1 MLKLF
6 AALFMLIDHIGYFF
20 SAYLSETTYFVLRSI
35 GRLAFPIYAYYLA
48 IGFRRTKNIVRYFLR
63 LLIFA
68 IGTEYVFRVAYRL
81 AGRIQPGANVLFTFI
96 GALAFLTGLQWFFLA
111 SRDVV
116 GRLELLPN
124 GDCAHRD
131 DRLYQLRMS
140 RFGLSM
146 PTWLGRIIGSLIMA
160 LSLFFVEW
168 IHADYGAYGV
178 LYVLVFYLATTERLE
193 TRQLRM
199 ERAFTLATILN
210 IAAYV
215 IYNFVLN
222 DALSEL
228 QFLSLF
234 AIPLIFSLK
243 LPETKP
249 SVWWR
254 YFFYV
259 FYPLHVITLSLIVMW
274 LRR

>member
-1 MLKLF
+1 MLKLL

-20 SAYLSETTYFVLRSI
+20 SAYLSETTYLVMRSI
-35 GRLAFPIYAYYLA
+35 GRLAFPIFAFYLA
-48 IGFRRTKNIVRYFLR
+48 IGFRRTKNIARYFLR
-63 LLIFA
+63 LLVFA
-68 IGTEYVFRVAYRL
+68 IGTEYVFRVSYQM
-81 AGRIQPGANVLFTFI
+81 AGRIQTGSNVLFTFI
-96 GALAFLTGLQWFFLA
+96 GALAFLTGLQWFSLA

-124 GDCAHRD
+124 GECAHGD

-146 PTWLGRIIGSLIMA
+146 PTWLGRIIGSLIMV

-168 IHADYGAYGV
+168 IQADYGAYGV
-178 LYVLVFYLATTERLE
+178 LYVLVFYLVTSERLE

-199 ERAFTLATILN
+199 ERAFTLATVLN
-210 IAAYV
+210 IVAFI
-215 IYNFVLN
+215 IYNYVLN
-222 DALSEL
+222 NSLSEL

-234 AIPLIFSLK
+234 AIPLIFSRR

-249 SVWWR
+249 TVWWR
-254 YFFYV
+254 YFFYI
-259 FYPLHVITLSLIVMW
+259 FYPLHFILLSLIAMW
-274 LRR
+274 LKR